1 MEEKHIMFSID
12 DERIK
17 GLSEALSNPSC
28 KKILNLLS
36 EKELT
41 ETDIARELKI
51 PLNTVDYNIKKL
63 VATGLI
69 EKTSHFWSIRGK
81 KMPVYR
87 VSNKQIIISP
97 RKSISLTALIASFFG
112 TGFLALMIRKFTESK
127 TEEAFL
133 MAEDSVGALVTERS
147 ADVISQTI
155 SIGFAPWQWFLFGA
169 WLGIVVF
176 FSFAFIS
183 ERRKTK

>member
-1 MEEKHIMFSID
+1 MEEKHIMFSIND
-12 DERIK
+12 DRIK
-17 GLSEALSNPSC
+17 ELSEALSNPSC
-28 KKILNLLS
+28 KKIINILS

-63 VATGLI
+63 IATGLI

-97 RKSISLTALIASFFG
+97 KKSVSLNALFLSLFGMGIISFGIKKFFQPV
-112 TGFLALMIRKFTESK
+112 IR
-127 TEEAFL
+127 EENFSL
-133 MAEDSVGALVTERS
+133 MAADSFMASPVVAEKGIELTTGLA
-147 ADVISQTI
+147 Q
-155 SIGFAPWQWFLFGA
+155 WQWFLIGA
-169 WLGIVVF
+169 WLGILIF
-176 FSFAFIS
+176 FTFSLIS
-183 ERRKTK
+183 ERRRKK